1 MNLDFSLPYEVSIN
15 MKGFIEEMLS
25 NYQVKHINK
34 TPAGNDLFSI
44 DESSPLLNESMREEF
59 HSRVASVSY
68 CAKRIKPAALI
79 VTSFLATRV
88 HKATEQDWE
97 KLNRLLGWI
106 NYSKDEVLRLQM
118 LNSSMYQRVIA
129 SIDASYGVHEDMRGH
144 SGYAIT
150 LGGGVVQCG
159 STKQKLNVKS
169 SAECE
174 LVAVSDGLSSVIKVQ
189 NILEAQG
196 IKTAPILLLQDNL
209 STIQMMH
216 KGIGS
221 NEKTK
226 HIKSRY
232 FWIQDLIK
240 RGVIEILHVKSGD
253 MVSDPLTKP
262 LQGEPFCR
270 HNNKLINKHY

>member
-1 MNLDFSLPYEVSIN
+1 
-15 MKGFIEEMLS
+15 MLS